1 MLARRA
7 RRSLNW
13 PVMTAGLAGGQQGQ
27 EPTGRVPVTL
37 GSEPKPRPCRRAWRG
52 QPHTL
57 SLPPRSPAAPVT
69 ELCLGAAPC
78 GHSPVMGGKGVQG
91 KGRETLRPTP
101 PWRDAA
107 GRSRKSRWPCRAE
120 EPRGSGAA
128 CAPRPGRH
136 SQPFRE
142 APQARTEPT
151 RSRWGQRGEG
161 PGAADPGVAPA
172 DGFPGEDALL
182 HTCRRPLHVDR
193 SQWHHRPHRHEA
205 CPHAVFSPVLG
216 AAPSCS
222 ATLGD
227 GSNGE
232 ITSRKKPNAQAC
244 ENGSTDRMA
253 RGPPCPASAGNATQ
267 ATRSFSPL
275 CACSPATSYAPG
287 AWSLGLRILLAR
299 RQRIHKSGVRVMG
312 VD

>member
-1 MLARRA
+1 MPPGAAARA
-7 RRSLNW
+7 DG
-13 PVMTAGLAGGQQGQ
+13 PA
-27 EPTGRVPVTL
+27 
-37 GSEPKPRPCRRAWRG
+37 EPKSPEGQAPRAHPGRAVTHSRSAKRHRRG
-52 QPHTL
+52 
-57 SLPPRSPAAPVT
+57 RSQHV
-69 ELCLGAAPC
+69 
-78 GHSPVMGGKGVQG
+78 
-91 KGRETLRPTP
+91 
-101 PWRDAA
+101 AA
-107 GRSRKSRWPCRAE
+107 G
-120 EPRGSGAA
+120 PR
-128 CAPRPGRH
+128 RGR
-136 SQPFRE
+136 
-142 APQARTEPT
+142 
-151 RSRWGQRGEG
+151 RGEG

-172 DGFPGEDALL
+172 DGFPGEDSLL

-193 SQWHHRPHRHEA
+193 SQRHHRPHRHEA

-244 ENGSTDRMA
+244 ENRSTDRTA

>member
-1 MLARRA
+1 MAGAASHPLLAAPEPGRA
-7 RRSLNW
+7 RHRALPRCRALRSF
-13 PVMTAGLAGGQQGQ
+13 PCYGGEGGAGQRQRDPEADAPLEG
-27 EPTGRVPVTL
+27 
-37 GSEPKPRPCRRAWRG
+37 CRRA
-52 QPHTL
+52 QPQEQMAL
-57 SLPPRSPAAPVT
+57 QSRRAPRVRRRVRTQAGPVT
-69 ELCLGAAPC
+69 
-78 GHSPVMGGKGVQG
+78 HSRSAK
-91 KGRETLRPTP
+91 RHR
-101 PWRDAA
+101 R
-107 GRSRKSRWPCRAE
+107 GRSQ
-120 EPRGSGAA
+120 
-128 CAPRPGRH
+128 H
-136 SQPFRE
+136 
-142 APQARTEPT
+142 
-151 RSRWGQRGEG
+151 
-161 PGAADPGVAPA
+161 AADGDDGARAPGPPIPA
-172 DGFPGEDALL
+172 SPRLTGFRVKTPCC
-182 HTCRRPLHVDR
+182 THVVGPFTWTG
-193 SQWHHRPHRHEA
+193 QWHHRPHRHEA

-244 ENGSTDRMA
+244 ENRSTDRTA

>member
-1 MLARRA
+1 MPPGAAARA
-7 RRSLNW
+7 DG
-13 PVMTAGLAGGQQGQ
+13 PA
-27 EPTGRVPVTL
+27 
-37 GSEPKPRPCRRAWRG
+37 EPKSPEGQAPRAHPGRAVTHSRSAKPHRRG
-52 QPHTL
+52 
-57 SLPPRSPAAPVT
+57 RSQHV
-69 ELCLGAAPC
+69 
-78 GHSPVMGGKGVQG
+78 
-91 KGRETLRPTP
+91 
-101 PWRDAA
+101 AA
-107 GRSRKSRWPCRAE
+107 G
-120 EPRGSGAA
+120 PRQ
-128 CAPRPGRH
+128 GR
-136 SQPFRE
+136 
-142 APQARTEPT
+142 
-151 RSRWGQRGEG
+151 RGEG

-172 DGFPGEDALL
+172 DGFPGEDSLL
-182 HTCRRPLHVDR
+182 HTCCRPLHVDR

-244 ENGSTDRMA
+244 ENRSTDRTA
-253 RGPPCPASAGNATQ
+253 RGPPCPASAGNAPQ

>member
-7 RRSLNW
+7 RRSLNR

-57 SLPPRSPAAPVT
+57 SLLPRSPAASVT

-151 RSRWGQRGEG
+151 RSRRPRTGTTGRGPRG
-161 PGAADPGVAPA
+161 RRSR
-172 DGFPGEDALL
+172 
-182 HTCRRPLHVDR
+182 RRP
-193 SQWHHRPHRHEA
+193 
-205 CPHAVFSPVLG
+205 G
-216 AAPSCS
+216 
-222 ATLGD
+222 
-227 GSNGE
+227 
-232 ITSRKKPNAQAC
+232 
-244 ENGSTDRMA
+244 
-253 RGPPCPASAGNATQ
+253 
-267 ATRSFSPL
+267 
-275 CACSPATSYAPG
+275 
-287 AWSLGLRILLAR
+287 
-299 RQRIHKSGVRVMG
+299 
-312 VD
+312 